1 MRSSSRYPRLRV
13 YLLNTFFAVF
23 LLFSLTA
30 VVQAGQ
36 NAHDNSPA
44 DPGPRNDAAQ
54 AGPLPNLTAN
64 EFAAFTSGK
73 TVFQEVDSVS
83 GTLTN
88 GSGLGPRFNMDSCA
102 GCHAQPA
109 VGGSSPSLNPQ
120 IAVATKAGATNKVP
134 SFLSSYGPVKVTRF
148 LRNPDGTPDGGV
160 HAIYVISGRSDAKG
174 CSILQPDYDSA
185 ITSKNIAF
193 RIPTPLFGAGLIE
206 AIDDDTILANLT
218 ANTSHKSALG
228 IAGHANRNGNDGTVT
243 RFGWKAQNKSL
254 TIFAGEAYNVEQGVT
269 NDVFPNERE
278 TTAGCKINATP
289 EDHINVNNNGLNNIA
304 SDVVQFVFFMR
315 FLAPA
320 NPAHSSTSTTNG
332 QGVFNSVGCAL
343 CHVPAMTTGSNVTAA
358 LSNKP
363 ANLYSDLLVHNMGSG
378 LADGVSQGNASGNEF
393 RTAPLWGLG
402 QRLFLLHDGRSSDLG
417 DAIAAH
423 SSSGSE
429 ANGVISNYNS
439 LASQQKQDLLNFLR
453 SL

>member
-1 MRSSSRYPRLRV
+1 
-13 YLLNTFFAVF
+13 
-23 LLFSLTA
+23 
-30 VVQAGQ
+30 
-36 NAHDNSPA
+36 
-44 DPGPRNDAAQ
+44 
-54 AGPLPNLTAN
+54 
-64 EFAAFTSGK
+64 
-73 TVFQEVDSVS
+73 
-83 GTLTN
+83 
-88 GSGLGPRFNMDSCA
+88 
-102 GCHAQPA
+102 
-109 VGGSSPSLNPQ
+109 
-120 IAVATKAGATNKVP
+120 
-134 SFLSSYGPVKVTRF
+134 
-148 LRNPDGTPDGGV
+148 
-160 HAIYVISGRSDAKG
+160 
-174 CSILQPDYDSA
+174 
-185 ITSKNIAF
+185 
-193 RIPTPLFGAGLIE
+193 
-206 AIDDDTILANLT
+206 
-218 ANTSHKSALG
+218 
-228 IAGHANRNGNDGTVT
+228 
-243 RFGWKAQNKSL
+243 
-254 TIFAGEAYNVEQGVT
+254 VEQGVT
-269 NDVFPNERE
+269 NDVLPNERE